1 MPGGTVESTPLLS
14 SNAKGAGQQHAR
26 TNSSSNASY
35 YFLSRQG
42 STNVG
47 GDAEFGGRHV
57 EEEIMPAGANEEEF
71 TPRPLGP
78 RVRFLSCMNF
88 ILFLLFD
95 VYAAARF
102 GSHRLRVLIA
112 PTTSSCRLSRVR
124 PHHEHL

>member
-1 MPGGTVESTPLLS
+1 MPGDTMESTPLLS
-14 SNAKGAGQQHAR
+14 SNARGAGQQQHAR

-42 STNVG
+42 STNV

-78 RVRFLSCMNF
+78 RVRCLPYTSESWVCCCLMCM
-88 ILFLLFD
+88 
-95 VYAAARF
+95 
-102 GSHRLRVLIA
+102 
-112 PTTSSCRLSRVR
+112 P
-124 PHHEHL
+124 